1 MATIQ
6 REFYRSTRG
15 PAPDDEDWWCL
26 VFAPETHRLF
36 VRHGWQTTRHSGV
49 DEFEIVE
56 FWNKKV
62 RRVMR

>member
-6 REFYRSTRG
+6 REFYRSARG
-15 PAPDDEDWWCL
+15 PVPADEDWWCL

-36 VRHGWQTTRHSGV
+36 VRRRPRG
-49 DEFEIVE
+49 IVALTSSRSAN